1 MPRRLRTAELRTR
14 RATGSILGL
23 LVGGDDDGDGDVCCE
38 DDRNASVTMG

>member
-23 LVGGDDDGDGDVCCE
+23 LVGGDHDGDGDVCCE